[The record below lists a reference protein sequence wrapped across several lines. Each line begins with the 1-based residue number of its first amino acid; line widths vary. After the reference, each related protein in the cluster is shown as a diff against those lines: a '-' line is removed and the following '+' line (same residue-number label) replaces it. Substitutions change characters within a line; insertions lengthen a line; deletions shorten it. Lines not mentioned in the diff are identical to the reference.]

1 MRVLAVTNI
10 YPTSTTPTRGTYV
23 EQQIKS
29 LKEIGFDVEIMLID
43 RLHSGMREYTKLPA
57 RLRTTIAKFQPD
69 VVHAMYGGVMAAQV
83 TQTVKDR
90 PTLVTFHGSDL
101 LGEHLSGIKR
111 QLLAS
116 FGVWAS
122 YRAARQ
128 ASGVIVVSK
137 NLRDALPKTI
147 PPNRI
152 NIIPCG
158 IDLGR
163 FRPMD
168 SATCRDQLGWDA
180 SAFHILFP
188 ANNGDPVKRPALAE
202 AAVNEVR
209 NLGVRAELHYLQGVP
224 YDKVPIWINASD
236 MVLLTSLHEGS
247 PTVVKEALACDVPVV
262 SVDVGDVSE
271 RLYALN
277 GCYVSAADPQILA
290 GNIIRVYSGTRRV
303 ASRSSIEAFSL
314 REIAYRVKQ
323 VYESVIRPS
332 SKRVSLPTA

>member
-1 MRVLAVTNI
+1 MRVLAVTNM
-10 YPTSTTPTRGTYV
+10 YPTRSTPTRGTFV
-23 EQQIKS
+23 EQQVKS
-29 LKEIGFDVEIMLID
+29 LKEIGIEVEIMLID
-43 RLHSGMREYTKLPA
+43 RIHGGMREYRKLPA
-57 RLRTTIAKFQPD
+57 RLRTTIEMFKPD

-101 LGEHLSGIKR
+101 LGEHLSGLKR
-111 QLLAS
+111 QLFAS

-122 YRAARQ
+122 CRAARK

-147 PPNRI
+147 PPNRV

-163 FRPMD
+163 FKPMD
-168 SATCRDQLGWDA
+168 SVICRAQLGWDP

-188 ANNGDPVKRPALAE
+188 ANNGDPVKRPALAQ
-202 AAVNEVR
+202 AAVNEVK
-209 NLGVRAELHYLQGVP
+209 NFGVHTELHYLQGLP
-224 YDKVPIWINASD
+224 YDKVPTWINASD
-236 MVLLTSLHEGS
+236 MILLTSLHEGS

-271 RLYALN
+271 RLRGLN

-290 GNIIRVYSGTRRV
+290 GNMIRVYSGSRRV
-303 ASRSSIEAFSL
+303 ASRSSIEEFSL
-314 REIAYRVKQ
+314 GVIACRIKQ
-323 VYESVIRPS
+323 VYESVIRPPS
-332 SKRVSLPTA
+332 PRVSP